1 MWRLHRYYLKEVLI
15 NAAITFLVLFA
26 VVAVSFIY
34 QGVKRSQGGGLLDAF
49 LIIVFFAL
57 DSFQHLLT
65 ISFLLATVLVF
76 TRAAQD
82 RELTAIRAAGI
93 SPRVPMTA
101 ALLIGLF
108 LTALGS
114 FALHYLIP
122 EVHFR
127 KYRVIAD
134 VVRNAVIGLG
144 LGSDR
149 IKYGDFGMT
158 FGEVRTDPE
167 RRTAEYRDCVL
178 YLPRRTAARFSA
190 PIVFVDSVSI
200 PQPREGSESL
210 SIVLE
215 GVRDPVGGTAPSQL
229 TLTIPLDELGN
240 QDRRQDR
247 DDDLRSDQLLAEV
260 VRGVHQ
266 RPNEAIYTLFRRC
279 CFSLMPLLLAPI
291 GYCIAEAARDRGR
304 VMALVLSLLPLGLF
318 YLGEVLGARLLLTTK
333 WPGWGWLP
341 AMLLVAVGLPLCWRQ
356 LRR

>member
-26 VVAVSFIY
+26 VVLVSLVYRGI
-34 QGVKRSQGGGLLDAF
+34 QRSQGGGLLDA
-49 LIIVFFAL
+49 LRIVVFFAL

-82 RELTAIRAAGI
+82 RELVAIRAAGI

-101 ALLIGLF
+101 ALLIALV

-114 FALHYLIP
+114 FALHYVIP

-127 KYRVIAD
+127 KYRVVAD

-149 IKYGDFGMT
+149 IKYREFGMT
-158 FGEVRTDPE
+158 FGEH
-167 RRTAEYRDCVL
+167 AAGEYRDCVL
-178 YLPRRTAARFSA
+178 YLPERIAREFGS
-190 PIVFVDSVSI
+190 PIVFVDRVSLPPPGKHAQKI
-200 PQPREGSESL
+200 A
-210 SIVLE
+210 IVLE
-215 GVRDPVGGTAPSQL
+215 GVHDPIGGGRFGGPDQPAL
-229 TLTIPLDELGN
+229 TFDIALDELA
-240 QDRRQDR
+240 DRERRQDR

-260 VRGVHQ
+260 IRDVHQ
-266 RPNEAIYTLFRRC
+266 RPHEAVYTLFRRC
-279 CFSLMPLLLAPI
+279 CFSLMPVLLAPI
-291 GYCIAEAARDRGR
+291 GYCIAELARDRGR
-304 VMALVLSLLPLGLF
+304 VTALVLALVPLGLF

-341 AMLLVAVGLPLCWRQ
+341 AMLLVAAGLPLCWRQ